1 MITIKDLIT
10 KIRTRLRDESE
21 GEFRFRDSEL
31 LDALNSAY
39 LDLNYQFK
47 LNIKKYTKQISPADN
62 VLQTNKMF
70 LSFEKAYLN
79 GVSLAFKAYD

>member
-47 LNIKKYTKQISPADN
+47 LNIKKYTKQVS
-62 VLQTNKMF
+62 QTDKFYKQIKCFF
-70 LSFEKAYLN
+70 LLKRRI
-79 GVSLAFKAYD
+79 